1 MKKEI
6 IMKNVSSVLS
16 RTKIG
21 LRKYGPDI
29 LVVAGIAGTIAS
41 TVLACRATTKLSTIL
56 DESKENVETIH
67 KCADDEN
74 MKDKYSKD
82 DAKKDLAI
90 VYVHTCKTGKVIC
103 AFYCSWSCFYYRYRS
118 ISRYYA

>member
-29 LVVAGIAGTIAS
+29 LVVAGIAGTIVS
-41 TVLACRATTKLSTIL
+41 TVLIVYTCVYALVNRIATCIERCAMAKSVSKIDIFDGKKKEEDT
-56 DESKENVETIH
+56 DES
-67 KCADDEN
+67 
-74 MKDKYSKD
+74 
-82 DAKKDLAI
+82 
-90 VYVHTCKTGKVIC
+90 VILK
-103 AFYCSWSCFYYRYRS
+103 
-118 ISRYYA
+118 